1 MSKRLHRM
9 SDPEFYSLI
18 AEAPVF
24 EAIIKGAIG
33 VEVEMEEV
41 FSLHF
46 VDFDSLVEMRLT
58 YDQKVKL
65 MIAIGLERRFAS
77 PLMALAKIRNRFAHN
92 LDAQF
97 SASDAD
103 NFYATF
109 AKEDRRIME
118 TSLSRIQDGMPPD
131 GHPREFKEFD
141 GRDKL
146 ALCIVTLR
154 SAMKAAQLETIR
166 KR

>member
-1 MSKRLHRM
+1 MSKRLRRM

-18 AEAPVF
+18 AGAPVL

-33 VEVEMEEV
+33 VEVEMEEL

-46 VDFDSLVEMRLT
+46 VDFESLVEMRLT

-65 MIAIGLERRFAS
+65 TIAIGLERRLSS

-92 LDAQF
+92 LDSEF
-97 SASDAD
+97 SDSDAD
-103 NFYATF
+103 NFYAAF

-118 TSLSRIQDGMPPD
+118 TSLSRIQDASGD
-131 GHPREFKEFD
+131 QSKGFKEFE

-154 SAMKAAQLETIR
+154 SAMKAAQLELMR

>member
-1 MSKRLHRM
+1 MSKRLRRM

-18 AEAPVF
+18 AGAPVF

-33 VEVEMEEV
+33 VEVEMEEL

-65 MIAIGLERRFAS
+65 TTAIGLKRRFSS

-92 LDAQF
+92 LDAEF

-103 NFYATF
+103 NFYAAF
-109 AKEDRRIME
+109 AKEDRKIIE
-118 TSLSRIQDGMPPD
+118 TSLSRIQDTPGEQS
-131 GHPREFKEFD
+131 REFKEFD

-166 KR
+166 TR